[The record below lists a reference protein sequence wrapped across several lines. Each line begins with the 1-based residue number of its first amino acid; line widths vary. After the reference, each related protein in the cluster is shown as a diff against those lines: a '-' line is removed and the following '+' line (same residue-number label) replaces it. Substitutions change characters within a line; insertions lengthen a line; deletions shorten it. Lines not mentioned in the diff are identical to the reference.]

1 MLFKIFDENGHIKEV
16 NIKLTENEPETENTN
31 KTEISETENTDIK
44 FGGRRGKWK
53 FYHFS
58 ENKKSPETH

>member
-44 FGGRRGKWK
+44 FGRRRGKWK
-53 FYHFS
+53 NICCRSLYFI
-58 ENKKSPETH
+58 

>member
-31 KTEISETENTDIK
+31 KTEISETENNDI
-44 FGGRRGKWK
+44 
-53 FYHFS
+53 
-58 ENKKSPETH
+58 ENNKRSKK